1 MRKVLRRVD
10 DGRLGRAIAGLVARA
25 LSVEDVVR
33 RDKEVCVLVRSS
45 GKTGVREFGVC
56 IRGRQVS
63 CSCSD
68 YRRRGV
74 HCKHIAAV
82 VLHELAEAA
91 QAPRSERREIRGQ
104 LLQL

>member
-1 MRKVLRRVD
+1 MRRVLAKVD
-10 DGRLGRAIAGLVARA
+10 DARLGRAIAGLVTRV

-56 IRGRQVS
+56 IKGRQVS

-82 VLHELAEAA
+82 ALYELGAAA
-91 QAPRSERREIRGQ
+91 QARSERKDVAEVE
-104 LLQL
+104 L